1 MLLLCLM
8 VVGVSSSWGQSDNSA
23 TYTSNITLSTTG
35 GTSASTCKVKISNTD
50 YDGIKCGA
58 TKTAGAMKLTAP
70 VGTKYLHIHVAGWNG
85 ETVTLS
91 VSPNTSLS
99 PTSIDLTADS
109 GISGSG
115 TTYTL
120 GGTLSNYYKVITFT
134 NALESNTE
142 LTFTATNGKRFVIW
156 GVNSEAGATTPTYAL
171 TITEPVGGTIT
182 VLDKDNNPVS
192 SGDKFAENALLQLS
206 ASASTGY
213 TFSTW
218 TKTAGAFDSDA
229 TVAENMF
236 TMPGEAATIGATFTK
251 NSYNLTLMHDNGTCT
266 VTVDGEDWDGTSKI
280 PYDAAVVITA
290 TPNSGYLFEGWI
302 SDLSTYDELTNP
314 LTFNMPAGDVEV
326 DASFADAS
334 SLFSITVDG
343 SVTGGTISADK
354 NTAAENATVTLT
366 ATPATGYTFT
376 SWNVKD
382 AAENTITVTNN
393 QFTMPASNVTV
404 TATFTPIAV
413 TGVTLNKTSASLSV
427 GETETLTATV
437 APANALNQAITW
449 TSSNTDVA
457 TVSAAGV
464 VTAVAAGS
472 ATITVTTDDGS
483 FTATCSVT
491 VVNAVTFDATS
502 DTGTSLSKS
511 GVSFTTS
518 ATESSTYKF
527 YKNTNATFAVSAGKI
542 TKIEFTNSGG
552 SSYKVVNGFTTE
564 TGTLST
570 DGNNGVWTGSASSIT
585 FTATGNQVRVSKIK
599 VFVATTSAP
608 IFSVA
613 EGKYSEAKSVT
624 ISCATDG
631 ASIYYTMDGST
642 PTSSSTA
649 YSSAIA
655 ITESTT
661 LKAIAIKDGVE
672 SDVASATYTM
682 NRPEAPTFDVA
693 EGTFASA
700 FTLHLATATDG
711 ATIYYTTDGTT
722 PTSSN
727 SAYTTGID
735 IPAASTTVKAVAV
748 KNGLTSDVAT
758 AAYTYDTR
766 PAPSFTLSAT
776 SIDLKVKETSSA
788 VTLTTNSDGAVTFAC
803 ADAHIT
809 LTGTGNSR
817 TIKADAAG
825 IYTVTVSTA
834 ATSNYL
840 AGNGTITVNV
850 TKKATTMV
858 LATSFTSLDLYVT
871 TSGSVTGTVK
881 YGEDEIDGAEVTY
894 SSSDETVATVASN
907 GAVTF
912 KKAGNTTIT
921 ASYAGDD
928 EYAACEA
935 TYTLVLYDT
944 TPQVTSVSITP
955 NYTFFGKTSQF
966 SGNTYDELTGDKN
979 GVSVTYKRNSGS
991 TYANTTAMR
1000 FYKSNE
1006 LTIAAPTGYYITNI
1020 ALTLGDT
1027 YSDITANSSTY
1038 TASSGVWEG
1047 SAGSVTFTRPSNA
1060 NSYSTISGIA
1070 VTLAPA
1076 VTITTAKYATYC
1088 SPHKLD
1094 FSATGITVYKA
1105 KVNGSVV
1112 KMTEISNGIVPANT
1126 GVILYKD
1133 VDAVTTIAVPVTT
1146 TDATITDNELVGT
1159 TVRTL
1164 VKKEAD
1170 SKFNYILQKSGSSI
1184 VFNMATAEG
1193 AYMPANRAY
1202 LSTAY
1207 NASAGSARLSVVFE
1221 DEETTGIHT
1230 VNSGKYAMN
1239 GVVYDLQGRRV
1250 ENPRKGGL
1258 YIVNGRKVVK
1268 N

>member
-1 MLLLCLM
+1 MLLLCALIAG
-8 VVGVSSSWGQSDNSA
+8 VGSAWGDDTTVSVSISSYATANNWSNGTAYSSVTIDTNISA
-23 TYTSNITLSTTG
+23 SGNTG
-35 GTSASTCKVKISNTD
+35 GDNNKYYSSNTSWRH
-50 YDGIKCGA
+50 YEA
-58 TKTAGAMKLTAP
+58 
-70 VGTKYLHIHVAGWNG
+70 
-85 ETVTLS
+85 
-91 VSPNTSLS
+91 
-99 PTSIDLTADS
+99 
-109 GISGSG
+109 GSG
-115 TTYTL
+115 A
-120 GGTLSNYYKVITFT
+120 IT
-134 NALESNTE
+134 
-142 LTFTATNGKRFVIW
+142 
-156 GVNSEAGATTPTYAL
+156 
-171 TITEPVGGTIT
+171 
-182 VLDKDNNPVS
+182 
-192 SGDKFAENALLQLS
+192 
-206 ASASTGY
+206 
-213 TFSTW
+213 
-218 TKTAGAFDSDA
+218 
-229 TVAENMF
+229 
-236 TMPGEAATIGATFTK
+236 
-251 NSYNLTLMHDNGTCT
+251 
-266 VTVDGEDWDGTSKI
+266 
-280 PYDAAVVITA
+280 ITA
-290 TPNSGYLFEGWI
+290 T
-302 SDLSTYDELTNP
+302 
-314 LTFNMPAGDVEV
+314 
-326 DASFADAS
+326 
-334 SLFSITVDG
+334 
-343 SVTGGTISADK
+343 GGC
-354 NTAAENATVTLT
+354 TL
-366 ATPATGYTFT
+366 
-376 SWNVKD
+376 K
-382 AAENTITVTNN
+382 
-393 QFTMPASNVTV
+393 
-404 TATFTPIAV
+404 
-413 TGVTLNKTSASLSV
+413 
-427 GETETLTATV
+427 
-437 APANALNQAITW
+437 
-449 TSSNTDVA
+449 
-457 TVSAAGV
+457 
-464 VTAVAAGS
+464 
-472 ATITVTTDDGS
+472 
-483 FTATCSVT
+483 
-491 VVNAVTFDATS
+491 
-502 DTGTSLSKS
+502 
-511 GVSFTTS
+511 
-518 ATESSTYKF
+518 
-527 YKNTNATFAVSAGKI
+527 
-542 TKIEFTNSGG
+542 
-552 SSYKVVNGFTTE
+552 
-564 TGTLST
+564 
-570 DGNNGVWTGSASSIT
+570 SIT
-585 FTATGNQVRVSKIK
+585 FTYASGNTGVLKYNSSNVTTETACTAVNGQTSATFSVGHSSGTKNGNVQITKISVTYTPSSSSSTCADPTFSPAAGAVAYGTAIAISSTEGATIRYTTDGTTPTKSVGTVYDSSSKPTITAAATTIKAIAYDGNGDLKDSKVASAAYTIQAPDAPVFSIKGGTVTKGATVSLSSGAGTTIRYTTDGTTMPTASVGTVYSEPIAINANQTIKAVAYDGGGNCSAVASYAFTAFEGTVVTFNASSDTGSNSSGSGSITKAPVTFSCSSSNLSDGTAYRLYSSSTTTISSTNGKISRIEFTKNGTYALSNLSASGYSDGVWSGSAASVSFSASAQVRVEKIV
-599 VFVATTSAP
+599 VFVNTTATPT
-608 IFSVA
+608 FSVA

-850 TKKATTMV
+850 TKKATTMDLV
-858 LATSFTSLDLYVT
+858 TSFTSKDLYVT

-881 YGEDEIDGAEVTY
+881 YGDDKIDGAEVTY
-894 SSSDETVATVASN
+894 SSSDETVATIAAD
-907 GAVTF
+907 GAITY
-912 KKAGNTTIT
+912 KKAGSTTIT

-928 EYAACEA
+928 EYAACEE

-944 TPQVTSVSITP
+944 TPQATQVAITL
-955 NYTFFGKTSQF
+955 NNTFFGCTAF
-966 SGNTYDELTGDKN
+966 TGWTTGMATTLSGTNKKIEITYGKGSSAN
-979 GVSVTYKRNSGS
+979 MYCNSEKV
-991 TYANTTAMR
+991 R
-1000 FYKSNE
+1000 FYTNNTFTVTAPSGYHITKVVFNAS
-1006 LTIAAPTGYYITNI
+1006 ISSADPTG
-1020 ALTLGDT
+1020 
-1027 YSDITANSSTY
+1027 SVST
-1038 TASSGVWEG
+1038 TTWTGSASSV
-1047 SAGSVTFTRPSNA
+1047 SFTFANKTDLTYVT
-1060 NSYSTISGIA
+1060 

-1094 FSATGITVYKA
+1094 FSETGITVYKA

-1126 GVILYKD
+1126 GVILYKN

-1184 VFNMATAEG
+1184 VFNMATTDG